1 MSNKPYSYSKKK
13 KLADT
18 ISKLK
23 KKEDMVNIMNIINEN
38 DVNIT
43 ETQNGLF
50 LFFDK
55 LEDGTYY
62 KIENYLASIKKGP
75 ITSSEYISET
85 SSDKKNYIS
94 YCNDDQNS
102 SQDIRYTSKERN
114 IIKRQKYE
122 NIINDIKN

>member
-1 MSNKPYSYSKKK
+1 MSKPYSYSKKK
-13 KLADT
+13 KLADM

-23 KKEDMVNIMNIINEN
+23 KKEDMINIMNIINEN

-62 KIENYLASIKKGP
+62 KIENYLEGLKKGP
-75 ITSSEYISET
+75 ITSSEILSDS
-85 SSDKKNYIS
+85 SSDKKNYVS
-94 YCNDDQNS
+94 YYNDDQS
-102 SQDIRYTSKERN
+102 SLQDIKYTSKERN
-114 IIKRQKYE
+114 IIKRQRYE
-122 NIINDIKN
+122 NIINDIKH

>member
-1 MSNKPYSYSKKK
+1 MSKPYSYSKKK

-23 KKEDMVNIMNIINEN
+23 RKEDMVNIMNIINEN

-55 LEDGTYY
+55 LEDSTYY
-62 KIENYLASIKKGP
+62 KIENYLSSIKKGP
-75 ITSSEYISET
+75 ITSSELISET
-85 SSDKKNYIS
+85 SSDKKNYTS
-94 YCNDDQNS
+94 YYNDDQNNL
-102 SQDIRYTSKERN
+102 QNIKYTSKERN
-114 IIKRQKYE
+114 IIKRQRYE